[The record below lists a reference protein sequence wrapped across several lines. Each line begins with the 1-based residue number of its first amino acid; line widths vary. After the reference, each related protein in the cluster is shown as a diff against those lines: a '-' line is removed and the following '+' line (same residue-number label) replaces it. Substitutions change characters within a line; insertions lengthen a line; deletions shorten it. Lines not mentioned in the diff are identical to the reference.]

1 MAISLCCNLST
12 SWQLKKKG
20 LKMIQAISFL
30 FRGTLYLVTISTME
44 DFWLFSS
51 IFIMI
56 RVEDSTMTTLFLTAR
71 CQKQK
76 IQLHIFF
83 WRNTEV
89 FFFFSCSCSFKVMCF
104 LWMNG
109 AFLLGN
115 D

>member
-56 RVEDSTMTTLFLTAR
+56 RVEDSTMTTLFWLPDVRSKKYNYTYSSEETLR
-71 CQKQK
+71 S
-76 IQLHIFF
+76 
-83 WRNTEV
+83 
-89 FFFFSCSCSFKVMCF
+89 FFFF
-104 LWMNG
+104 
-109 AFLLGN
+109 LLFM
-115 D
+115 